1 MSSANTT
8 EYFKESRAGKHNDVS
23 TTFLSTTEGRTRLRP
38 SVADPTSSPNATV
51 LRTSALG
58 STCFMCGNKG
68 HYARDCQNDE
78 NWRQEVDNGC
88 WTFWY
93 CGDCGKEFTEETEY
107 ESHTKCCQST

>member
-8 EYFKESRAGKHNDVS
+8 EYFKESRAGKHN
-23 TTFLSTTEGRTRLRP
+23 
-38 SVADPTSSPNATV
+38 
-51 LRTSALG
+51 
-58 STCFMCGNKG
+58 TCFMCGQKG

-93 CGDCGKEFTEETEY
+93 CDDCGEEFTEENEH
-107 ESHTKCCQST
+107 ESHTKCCQQKK

>member
-8 EYFKESRAGKHNDVS
+8 EYVGQRAGKHN
-23 TTFLSTTEGRTRLRP
+23 
-38 SVADPTSSPNATV
+38 
-51 LRTSALG
+51 
-58 STCFMCGNKG
+58 TCFMCGQKG

-93 CGDCGKEFTEETEY
+93 CDDCGKEFTEENEH
-107 ESHTKCCQST
+107 ESHTKCCHIAGKIGQRAFAAKALPSQSGRSPPNTV